1 MKKCPKCGSK
11 NVARIMYGMLLFS
24 DELMQKIN
32 SGKII
37 LGGCCISNMDPKYHC
52 NECGERFGYPKDI

>member
-11 NVARIMYGMLLFS
+11 NVGRIMYGMPLFS

-37 LGGCCISNMDPKYHC
+37 LGGCCISNMAPKHHC
-52 NECGERFGYPKDI
+52 NDCGERFGYPKDI